1 MEKGTGYIWSR
12 QHPLPSQL
20 HEQIPFKNLE
30 TPEKSVQIANGYP
43 SNLAALSL
51 FLSCC
56 WSFFTPAFFLPS
68 LMSFWS
74 FCLARSGD
82 VSQKLCRPLSF
93 LSLLFCP
100 SEELEVSTFRI
111 TPSWIAY
118 PARFPCL
125 VNILPYLKWS
135 WTSCEINIEIKST
148 LGWKKKNS
156 TGPERVERSEAHLI
170 INSWPLDQ
178 PSPKDQRHDIISLLH
193 RSASVAP

>member
-1 MEKGTGYIWSR
+1 MQQSLYGER
-12 QHPLPSQL
+12 HRL
-20 HEQIPFKNLE
+20 HLEQAASTSITATVYEQIPFKNLE

-82 VSQKLCRPLSF
+82 VSQKLCWPLSF

-100 SEELEVSTFRI
+100 SEELEVNTFRI

-148 LGWKKKNS
+148 LGWKKKNQYRPRESGEIRGSSDNKQLAFRS
-156 TGPERVERSEAHLI
+156 TISQRSTTWHYIFA
-170 INSWPLDQ
+170 
-178 PSPKDQRHDIISLLH
+178 
-193 RSASVAP
+193 A